1 MSTKQDG
8 YVRRIYCLCYKEQS
22 KKKQKKQ
29 RQTWPENIM
38 RLVLYSKK
46 GLTSLGDGY
55 VRRINCML
63 LGVKSEFESQIFYG
77 F

>member
-1 MSTKQDG
+1 MSTK
-8 YVRRIYCLCYKEQS
+8 
-22 KKKQKKQ
+22 
-29 RQTWPENIM
+29 
-38 RLVLYSKK
+38 
-46 GLTSLGDGY
+46 DGY